1 MASLLPGLLCRLS
14 YGVDGTMRIEV
25 GCNGKQLLLL
35 VIISIFAAIY
45 VSSDNPPSQYNIEGF
60 VFDADGSAA
69 ATGTN
74 LSLVNINRSQNTS
87 TFTLNAGGRYSV
99 IIDGSGSEIIVI
111 TAFNETHVGKKTIAL
126 PQPDGGITVVG
137 DANISLNDQ
146 PSLGIPALNDTS
158 PTTNADIRATA
169 SYSDQENDAGSVQF
183 VWLINGTI
191 VFSETFSNAG
201 NGDVL
206 SVLSSSNFS
215 RGDRIKARVNS
226 TDAFYPQGPKESAEA
241 AVENSAP
248 RASNLR
254 FFPESPTSVD
264 DLNGLYDFQDEDGDK
279 DGQSEIKWFKNGI
292 EQQALENSSIVN
304 SSNLAIDDKWSFSV
318 RPADGDIF
326 GSLASSPNVTINN
339 QPPNVTIPLFNDTDV
354 RTEED
359 VSASAVFSDNDGNQ
373 GNIIFQWLV
382 NKVNIKN
389 ETVECCA
396 NGTNL
401 TAALEGT
408 LFDKNNEIEVKVI
421 ANDGSSSSPE
431 KTSET
436 AVVGNTPPRS
446 SDLTI
451 NPAWPNTT
459 VSLLLLY
466 TFFDIDGDLELNSHI
481 RWLKNG
487 IEQAALAN
495 QTSVPGSLT
504 TKGDLWSFGLKAGDG
519 ESLDIERFSLN
530 VTINNSLP
538 RAQSVSISPSS
549 PKTTNNLVGSF
560 SFSDPDGDTSKSD
573 FRWFKN
579 DIEQSSLRN
588 KTTVSAS
595 LTKKS
600 ERWRFEVKP
609 GDGDGYGRP
618 VNSSQVTVQNT
629 VPVAASPKI
638 SPTKPGDKNDLKAT
652 YSYSDADGDKEKG
665 SRIYWYK
672 NSKRQS
678 SLTDKKTVDDKLTK
692 VGEKW
697 YFTITP
703 KDGTSFG
710 TIKTSS
716 KVTILK

>member
-1 MASLLPGLLCRLS
+1 MRL
-14 YGVDGTMRIEV
+14 EV

-35 VIISIFAAIY
+35 VIVSIAAAIF

-74 LSLVNINRSQNTS
+74 ISLFNVNRSQNTS

-111 TAFNETHVGKKTIAL
+111 TAFNETHIGKKTISL
-126 PQPDGGITVVG
+126 PQPDGGITVVEG
-137 DANISLNDQ
+137 VNISLNDH
-146 PSLGIPALNDTS
+146 PTLGVPALNDTS
-158 PTTNADIRATA
+158 PTANADIRATV

-183 VWLINGTI
+183 IWLLNGTI
-191 VFSETFSNAG
+191 VFSETFSIVA

-206 SVLSSSNFS
+206 SVLLSSNFN

-226 TDAFYPQGPKESAEA
+226 TDGFYPQGPQESDEGV
-241 AVENSAP
+241 VENSAP
-248 RASNLR
+248 RGTTLR
-254 FFPESPTSVD
+254 FSPASPDTGD
-264 DLNGLYDFQDEDGDK
+264 DLSGLYDFQDDDGDPE
-279 DGQSEIKWFKNGI
+279 GGSEIKWFKNGI
-292 EQQALENSSIVN
+292 EQQALENSSTVD
-304 SSNLAIDDKWSFSV
+304 SGNLAINDRWSFTV
-318 RPADGDIF
+318 RPTDGDNF
-326 GSLASSPNVTINN
+326 GSLASSLNVTINN
-339 QPPNVTIPLFNDTDV
+339 QPPNVSVPLFNDTDV

-359 VSASAVFSDNDGNQ
+359 VSASAVFSDNDGNE
-373 GNIIFQWLV
+373 GNILFQWFIDD
-382 NKVNIKN
+382 VNIEN
-389 ETVECCA
+389 DTVECCA

-401 TAALEGT
+401 TSAIAGAL
-408 LFDKNNEIEVKVI
+408 FNKNDQIKVKAL
-421 ANDGSSSSPE
+421 ANDGSSSSEE

-436 AVVGNTPPRS
+436 VVVGNTPPLS
-446 SDLTI
+446 SNLDI
-451 NPAWPNTT
+451 APAGPNTT
-459 VSLLLLY
+459 AALTLSY
-466 TFFDIDGDLELNSHI
+466 TFFDIDGDPELNSHI

-487 IEQAALAN
+487 IEQAALGN

-504 TKGDLWSFGLKAGDG
+504 SKGDIWSFGLKVGDG
-519 ESLDIERFSLN
+519 ESLDTERFSLN
-530 VTINNSLP
+530 ATINNSLP

-549 PKTTNNLVGSF
+549 PKTDDNLVGRF
-560 SFSDPDGDTSKSD
+560 TFSDPDGDSSKSD

-579 DIEQSSLRN
+579 DVEQSSLRN
-588 KTTVSAS
+588 LTAVGRS

-618 VNSSQVTVQNT
+618 ANSSQVTIKNT
-629 VPVAASPKI
+629 VPVASSPKI
-638 SPTKPGDKNDLKAT
+638 SPTKPKDKNDLKAT
-652 YSYSDADGDKEKG
+652 YSYKDADGDKEKG

-672 NSKRQS
+672 NGKRQS
-678 SLTDKKTVDDKLTK
+678 KLTDKKTVDDKLTK

-697 YFTITP
+697 HFSIAP

-710 TIKTSS
+710 TAKTSP